1 MLFLMFVVLMF
12 SDQICV
18 IWENT
23 STIDSL
29 KKKAGIECVDDK
41 GSKAESRSG
50 FKNVKEVFGGDQS
63 SYLDWLWPTQLKRTL
78 IVEKEFD

>member
-1 MLFLMFVVLMF
+1 M
-12 SDQICV
+12 

-29 KKKAGIECVDDK
+29 KKKAGMECVDDK
-41 GSKAESRSG
+41 GFAAESRSG
-50 FKNVKEVFGGDQS
+50 FKNVREVFGGDNS
-63 SYLDWLWPTQLKRTL
+63 TWADWFWPTKLKRTL